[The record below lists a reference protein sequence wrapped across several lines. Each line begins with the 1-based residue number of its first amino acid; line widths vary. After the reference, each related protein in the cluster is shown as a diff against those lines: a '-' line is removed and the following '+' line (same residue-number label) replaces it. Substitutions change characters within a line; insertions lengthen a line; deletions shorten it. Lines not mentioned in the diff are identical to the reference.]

1 MKEEKMAMRIGLSH
15 NPSLAVEQHPNR
27 NTGGTHFSL
36 FDFEISFQSLLPVY
50 LVLIGLSYFVS
61 PSFITNGTV
70 SNEIVN
76 ICQSIGLHL

>member
-36 FDFEISFQSLLPVY
+36 FDFENPFQSLLPAHL
-50 LVLIGLSYFVS
+50 LVSTLAVIVS

-70 SNEIVN
+70 GNEMVKSLTYFGVI
-76 ICQSIGLHL
+76 